1 MPSPRPI
8 QRLVS
13 SRDVCDRYSLKAP
26 RSLRRWVIA
35 GVFPPPDRI
44 IRGRNYWWEQ
54 TLIEHERQLVVGKFT
69 AETTSAI

>member
-1 MPSPRPI
+1 
-8 QRLVS
+8 
-13 SRDVCDRYSLKAP
+13 
-26 RSLRRWVIA
+26 
-35 GVFPPPDRI
+35 VFPPPDRI